1 MILTYR
7 HKGLKKFADTGS
19 KSGIQPRHAEKL
31 RRLLTALDVASRAE
45 DMNAPG
51 SGWHALKGNLEGH
64 WSVMVSGNW
73 RLTFSFDEEDAVL
86 VDYRDYH

>member
-7 HKGLKKFADTGS
+7 HKGLKKFAETGS
-19 KSGIQPRHAEKL
+19 KSGIQSRHAEKL

-64 WSVMVSGNW
+64 WSVIVSGNW

>member
-1 MILTYR
+1 VILTYR